1 MRFDSR
7 DVQARLTAAI
17 QKKNALQNQVII
29 NQVLLGER
37 TVEQLSGN
45 QQALLLSSQANDSA
59 NRNRDA
65 EALMHAQVRLDGYR
79 QSLQTAEVIADR
91 YGRLFKAGAASELQ
105 LLSAQERV
113 DQLRNNMLTVE
124 REVSQLQATAN
135 ANLAKRDATLRAD
148 IETHLRRIADL
159 DQTITKAQLDLSRIH
174 VKAPINGT
182 VFDLRVSEGSL
193 VERNEARPLLQLIPH
208 GDLEAKVYLPNDA
221 IGFIQPQQQ
230 ADISLPHSAP
240 ATTTCCQPP

>member
-1 MRFDSR
+1 MEAVLVREGERVRQGQELVRFDSR

-29 NQVLLGER
+29 NQVLLGESSL
-37 TVEQLSGN
+37 EQLSGN
-45 QQALLLSSQANDSA
+45 QEALLLSSQANDSA

-65 EALMHAQVRLDGYR
+65 EALMHAQVRLGGYR
-79 QSLQTAEVIADR
+79 QSLRTAEVIADR
-91 YGRLFKAGAASELQ
+91 YRSLFKAGAASELQ

-148 IETHLRRIADL
+148 IETSA
-159 DQTITKAQLDLSRIH
+159 
-174 VKAPINGT
+174 
-182 VFDLRVSEGSL
+182 
-193 VERNEARPLLQLIPH
+193 
-208 GDLEAKVYLPNDA
+208 
-221 IGFIQPQQQ
+221 
-230 ADISLPHSAP
+230 PHSRSRSDHHQGSVGPESHPVLRSTAP
-240 ATTTCCQPP
+240 CLTCASAKGAWWNATKHGRCCN